1 MGESSVNRGKWIVLF
16 LTLSVLGGFAFF
28 VYSVVDTVTVVVP
41 NAYALE
47 WASVFVIEHLE
58 ANENRWP
65 TSWADLKD
73 EFDRQVASGHAPAP
87 TWQELQSRVVID
99 WDVNV
104 DSLVTADPKKD
115 PPFRAIWLSDGTNSH
130 WEGSEPNRKV
140 LEYLQS
146 VSGTA

>member
-1 MGESSVNRGKWIVLF
+1 MNRGKWIVLF

-47 WASVFVIEHLE
+47 WASVFVIEHME

-87 TWQELQSRVVID
+87 T
-99 WDVNV
+99 
-104 DSLVTADPKKD
+104 
-115 PPFRAIWLSDGTNSH
+115 
-130 WEGSEPNRKV
+130 
-140 LEYLQS
+140 
-146 VSGTA
+146 